1 MRVGSWATD
10 DTGVLLATDAVQV
23 RQISVSAMDNNVYLV
38 TCATTGAQALIDAA
52 DEASRITELVA
63 GSGNGE
69 LETVI
74 TTHRHWDHHRA
85 LTDVVAATGANT
97 VAGSADADH
106 VPMVPDMRVDHGD
119 TISVGELTL
128 RVLGLSGHTPGSIA
142 LALEVH
148 SWGGE
153 TDEGAGDGDLRG
165 KDGLD
170 DGTVLFTGD
179 SLFPGGPGR
188 TEGEAEF
195 SSLMDDLTE
204 RVFGVYGDHA
214 AVLPGHG
221 DGTTLGAERSQLTRW
236 RQRGW

>member
-1 MRVGSWATD
+1 MRVGSWTTD

-38 TCATTGAQALIDAA
+38 TCATTGTQALIDAA

-69 LETVI
+69 LQMVI

-85 LTDVVAATGANT
+85 LSDVVAATGANT
-97 VAGSADADH
+97 AVGSEDADH
-106 VPMVPDMRVDHGD
+106 VPLAPDMRVDHGD

-128 RVLGLSGHTPGSIA
+128 RVIGLNGHTPGSIA
-142 LALEVH
+142 LALDVRLPGRENDQ
-148 SWGGE
+148 G
-153 TDEGAGDGDLRG
+153 TGDGGRREV
-165 KDGLD
+165 DGLD

-179 SLFPGGPGR
+179 SLFPGGPGM
-188 TEGEAEF
+188 TEGHAEF

-204 RVFGVYGDHA
+204 RIFGVYGDDA
-214 AVLPGHG
+214 VVLPGHG
-221 DGTTLGAERSQLTRW
+221 DGTTLGAERDQLTRW